1 MERDKEMSIPSS
13 VLWNDLQFQM
23 ERLPEHLRS
32 KFLLVLA
39 VSERAKQLVLD
50 PERYQ
55 VMGDENPVNIALR
68 EIAEG
73 RFRVRVN
80 DERLL
85 RALQGQP
92 PEDTDIFP
100 YRP

>member
-1 MERDKEMSIPSS
+1 MEQNKDITLPSS

-50 PERYQ
+50 PERHQ
-55 VMGDENPVNIALR
+55 VLGDENLVTRAFQ

-73 RFRVRVN
+73 RFKVRVK

-92 PEDTDIFP
+92 EDTDIFP